1 MKQTIE
7 GIIKQLVNEV
17 VCELVGS
24 YDDENSR
31 LAEAEENALSAIA
44 KIRVEELPEEKE
56 HKEWCR
62 EFMKKGS
69 CNCMNPDYN
78 QALAD
83 ARERIK

>member
-1 MKQTIE
+1 MKQSIE

-44 KIRVEELPEEKE
+44 KIRVEELP
-56 HKEWCR
+56 KEWVAG
-62 EFMKKGS
+62 K
-69 CNCMNPDYN
+69 DYN
-78 QALAD
+78 PKNREECWMAKGVNNTIAD
-83 ARERIK
+83 ARGRIR